1 MPLFHMPIMQNEV
14 VQFLHC
20 HRGGVYVDGT
30 VGGGGHACKILE
42 KSSPDGLLIGIDMD
56 DEALHA
62 AEKRLKDFKGRSIL
76 VKGNFADINTILKNM
91 NIHRVDGILLDLGIS
106 SHQIETADRGFSF
119 MLNAPLDMRMDRSSG
134 LNAFSVINSFPEKEL
149 EKIIRTYGEEVMAR
163 RIARAIS
170 SRRKSSPI
178 GTTGELADTIVNA
191 LPPPWRRGRTHPAT
205 RTFQAFRIFVNR
217 ELSSLYKVI
226 NCGIEMLNSS
236 GRFVIISFHSLEDR
250 IVKNNFRSWEKG
262 CICPSDFPACICHR
276 KPKLKILTKKPVTPG
291 DDEIASN
298 PRARSA
304 KLRAAE
310 KV

>member
-1 MPLFHMPIMQNEV
+1 MPIMQNEV

-191 LPPPWRRGRTHPAT
+191 LPPLWRRGRTHPAT